1 MQRRRVRSTIRQMMV
16 VAAAIAIL
24 LGIGGMLRR
33 WHQYRKIAEY
43 HRIEA
48 QKATADQKLAI
59 WKATMDERFGERAG
73 AIRNRL
79 LADWIGRVGS
89 FHTELG
95 GKYSRAAW
103 KPWQFAAPDP
113 PPPPRPQEL

>member
-1 MQRRRVRSTIRQMMV
+1 MMV
-16 VAAAIAIL
+16 VVAAIAIL
-24 LGIGGMLRR
+24 LGIGGMLHR
-33 WHQYRKIAEY
+33 WHRYRKIAEY

-48 QKATADQKLAI
+48 EKAAAARRVAI
-59 WKATMDERFGERAG
+59 WKATTDERFGERSR
-73 AIRNRL
+73 AIRSRL

-95 GKYSRAAW
+95 GKYSRASW
-103 KPWQFAAPDP
+103 RPWQFAGPDP